1 MAKFIEL
8 VANTNSEQKLIF
20 NTDHIMVVMPKVFEG
35 VTQIMLPGVTFEVK
49 EPYEEVKQM
58 LNPH

>member
-1 MAKFIEL
+1 MYNNIAEI
-8 VANTNSEQKLIF
+8 A
-20 NTDHIMVVMPKVFEG
+20 EG